1 MIKGIQLFI
10 HRYYNAI
17 ELLMQFITIGLLLFL
32 IQYAVSLSAQ
42 GAEARRDL
50 ILEMAKSIQ
59 DETREQTKTLSKQ
72 LEALCLVVI
81 QTAGKDA
88 LDSLDPD
95 IRNKCTTLTE
105 EDSVVTQETMPKA
118 PRQTQGLQ
126 SPPNSPSTEKTQD
139 PIASGGNGGGT
150 PQPKKSPLL
159 EAIDNTVSGTTSLV
173 DGALKAIGL

>member
-17 ELLMQFITIGLLLFL
+17 KLLMQFITIGLLLFL

-50 ILEMAKSIQ
+50 IIEITQSIQ
-59 DETREQTKTLSKQ
+59 KETRKQTDTLNKQ

-88 LDSLDPD
+88 LDTLDPE
-95 IRNKCTTLTE
+95 IRNKCTSLADEPTG
-105 EDSVVTQETMPKA
+105 TQATPSST
-118 PRQTQGLQ
+118 PRQPEGQQ
-126 SPPNSPSTEKTQD
+126 SPPSSSSTEKTQD
-139 PIASGGNGGGT
+139 PGASGGNGGNDN
-150 PQPKKSPLL
+150 PQPKSPLL
-159 EAIDNTVSGTTSLV
+159 QVIDNTVSGTTSVV
-173 DGALKAIGL
+173 DGALKALGL